1 MNLFRAMVAGGLLVV
16 AGCTYVKP
24 TEQAVSVRVGTAEDV
39 VNCKRLGQTAV
50 QTLARVAGMPR
61 YESSIQDEL
70 NTLARNSGA
79 NMGGDTVVPAGP
91 QKDGNQTFV
100 IYRCRP

>member
-1 MNLFRAMVAGGLLVV
+1 MTLVRTLALCSFVLLS
-16 AGCTYVKP
+16 GCTFVKP
-24 TEQAVSVRVGTAEDV
+24 TEQAVSVRIGAAEDV
-39 VNCKRLGQTAV
+39 ANCKRLGQTTV
-50 QTLARVAGMPR
+50 STLATMAGLPR

-79 NMGGDTVVPAGP
+79 NMGGDTVVPTAP
-91 QKDGNQTFV
+91 QKDGNQTFI